1 MLLNQHVKTE
11 VTQVRGIDS
20 NIQKR
25 LGFPSTLDTERKA
38 RVLRGMSRH
47 LCGLWQSGLRIAVP
61 RIDGACTLE
70 ESLNKQVG
78 NMFQPGDTWLSSLVA
93 QEPRVDT
100 WTEEPGQLGGAT
112 CVPSGMESHFPELF

>member
-1 MLLNQHVKTE
+1 MLLNLHDKTE
-11 VTQVRGIDS
+11 VTQVRRIDS
-20 NIQKR
+20 NIQRR

-47 LCGLWQSGLRIAVP
+47 LCGLWQSGLRTAVP
-61 RIDGACTLE
+61 RACTLE

-100 WTEEPGQLGGAT
+100 CTEEPGQRGEAT
-112 CVPSGMESHFPELF
+112 CAPSGMESHFPELF